1 MSVSATMEVA
11 TTTAITQMGVTHVPV
26 MMATNLP
33 LMDILV
39 KVPYVSLILHAK
51 ECMHVHK

>member
-11 TTTAITQMGVTHVPV
+11 TTTAITQMGVTHVSV

-39 KVPYVSLILHAK
+39 KVPYVSLILCAK